1 MRVTYRPGRNLMSV
15 VKSWFNRISVEITL
29 PAYRENRPPQSGTA
43 VHSDQ
48 LGGNLSGFQL
58 EARLS
63 TYLGSVW

>member
-15 VKSWFNRISVEITL
+15 VKLWFNRISVEITS
-29 PAYRENRPPQSGTA
+29 PAYRENRPQTV

-48 LGGNLSGFQL
+48 LGGNLPGFQL